1 MPGPEDR
8 PPLDTAALPAD
19 IVLCLADL
27 LEALGRMAGTLR
39 AAVSLQAPHRGQAG
53 PVLAL
58 SGGADAAG
66 AAALRDDHSRSP
78 RGAARAGA
86 EHLSFI
92 AGALA
97 AGLAGSPDLL
107 QAPGGSDTSTTPSSE
122 AAGPSLP
129 AHRLEV
135 LGRMAGS
142 GTSTTPFSEA
152 AGPSLAAPAGDPAAA
167 GPAAGAAAPPP
178 APPSLSASASASA
191 SASSAESAV
200 CLNLGLGLGL
210 LSTEAATRPQLHPT
224 PTAAGGE
231 EGPICP
237 YKANENMSGCGG
249 AATVVCFMVSKNRA
263 RTLNTCLPCA
273 EWLVQNKS
281 ASGYEAW

>member
-8 PPLDTAALPAD
+8 PPLDTVALPAD

-27 LEALGRMAGTLR
+27 LEALGRMAGTLH

-107 QAPGGSDTSTTPSSE
+107 QAPGGSGTSTTPS
-122 AAGPSLP
+122 
-129 AHRLEV
+129 
-135 LGRMAGS
+135 
-142 GTSTTPFSEA
+142 SEA

-210 LSTEAATRPQLHPT
+210 LSTEAGTRPQLHPT

-281 ASGYEAW
+281 ASGYEAL